1 MPFWRRDTATADPA
15 AGDEDLTGLLGS
27 GGRLDLAAAA
37 ALVDSRPLGSEARAH
52 AVHVIGTDDR
62 LDDALAGGG
71 DGADAGPGS
80 TVALLAGVRAHNLA
94 WAARGRAVTSM
105 TSGGQLDE
113 FHDRLEDAERTLL
126 GLARSREGDD
136 VPYWYLLGCARGLH
150 RDEDVVQTRFD
161 MLRKVAPDH
170 RRGHSHVLRYV
181 SPKWYGSL
189 QGMVDFAW
197 SCSEHRAGGSLLHGI
212 VAEALV
218 EAGLSFL
225 GAGPPDA
232 PAMEA
237 FWADRRV
244 HDQLEIAYRSF
255 TTADTAAER
264 EDLAA
269 PWRVRDLNTFVFAAV
284 RTGQDDVARHAAEL
298 LGGRVSDYPWRYVA
312 DDPAA
317 AYRETAQRLTG

>member
-1 MPFWRRDTATADPA
+1 MPFWRREGATADPA
-15 AGDEDLTGLLGS
+15 AGDDELAALLQGR
-27 GGRLDLAAAA
+27 RLDLAAAT
-37 ALVDSRPLGSEARAH
+37 ALVESRPVGSEARAH

-62 LDDALAGGG
+62 LDGALA
-71 DGADAGPGS
+71 DAAADADPSGTG
-80 TVALLAGVRAHNLA
+80 ALLARVRAHNLA

-105 TSGGQLDE
+105 TTGSQLDE
-113 FHDRLEDAERTLL
+113 FRSRLEDAERRLL
-126 GLARSREGDD
+126 SLARSREGDD

-150 RDEDVVQTRFD
+150 RDEDVVETRFD

-197 SCSEHRAGGSLLHGI
+197 SCSEHRAAGSLLHGI
-212 VAEALV
+212 VPEALV

-255 TTADTAAER
+255 TTTTDDADR
-264 EDLAA
+264 AA
-269 PWRVRDLNTFVFAAV
+269 PWRVRDLNTFVFAAA
-284 RTGQDDVARHAAEL
+284 RTGQDQVARHAAEL

-317 AYRETAQRLTG
+317 AYQETVQRLSG

>member
-1 MPFWRRDTATADPA
+1 MPFWRRETTSTDPA
-15 AGDEDLTGLLGS
+15 AGDEELAAVLR
-27 GGRLDLAAAA
+27 GGAGLDLAAAA
-37 ALVDSRPLGSEARAH
+37 TLVDSRPPGSETRAH
-52 AVHVIGTDDR
+52 AVHAIGTDDR
-62 LDDALAGGG
+62 LDDALAGV
-71 DGADAGPGS
+71 DDADPAS

-105 TSGGQLDE
+105 TTDGQFDE
-113 FHDRLEDAERTLL
+113 FHARLEEAERSLL
-126 GLARSREGDD
+126 ALARARAGDD

-197 SCSEHRAGGSLLHGI
+197 SCSEHRAGGSPLHGI

-255 TTADTAAER
+255 TTTDDA
-264 EDLAA
+264 DLAA

-284 RTGQDDVARHAAEL
+284 RTGQDDVARHAAEV

-317 AYRETAQRLTG
+317 AYQETVQRLSG

>member
-1 MPFWRRDTATADPA
+1 MPFRRRTTSTADPA
-15 AGDEDLTGLLGS
+15 AGDEDLAARRR
-27 GGRLDLAAAA
+27 GGRLDLTAAT
-37 ALVDSRPLGSEARAH
+37 ALVDSRPVGSEARAH
-52 AVHVIGTDDR
+52 AVHVVGTDDR
-62 LDDALAGGG
+62 LDDALA
-71 DGADAGPGS
+71 DAGADAGADTDPGG

-94 WAARGRAVTSM
+94 WSARGRAVTSM
-105 TSGGQLDE
+105 TTGGQLDE
-113 FHDRLEDAERTLL
+113 FHSRLEDAERSLL
-126 GLARSREGDD
+126 ALARSREGDD

-212 VAEALV
+212 VAESLV

-237 FWADRRV
+237 FWADQRV

-255 TTADTAAER
+255 TTAES
-264 EDLAA
+264 EELAA

-284 RTGQDDVARHAAEL
+284 RTGQHDLARHAAEL

-317 AYRETAQRLTG
+317 TYQETVQRLTG